1 MANNF
6 GRDKVWD
13 EATWQGHD
21 QAVLAEVGRIR
32 VAQKVFPTQSVPDG
46 QFVPAD
52 QIRPDGG
59 LLTIDEG
66 VTTPM
71 IEIGAPFAL
80 TQGQIDTESSSHTGM
95 TLAKQAARTVALAE
109 DLLLFQGAGVELP
122 PGVVVRN
129 RAAADPGLLRE
140 ADEIDPV
147 PVEPREGGGYGEHT
161 FGAVT
166 EGISRLIVAGQP
178 GPYALILESSVY
190 ADTYAP
196 SEALTTTADRIIP
209 LVSGGFYG
217 TGALPPLTGLL
228 ISLGGEPTTL
238 YVGLDATTAYTQEDP
253 AGSGLFRVYERV
265 QLVARDHSAL
275 VRLEFTPVAQA
286 AERRR
291 AEAEE
296 TGDDL
301 AAAVQPGGSRRRR
314 AART

>member
-1 MANNF
+1 MATNF

-13 EATWQGHD
+13 DATWQGLD

-32 VAQKVFPTQSVPDG
+32 VAQKVFPTQSVPGG

-52 QIRPDGG
+52 QIHPDGG

-80 TQGQIDTESSSHTGM
+80 TQGQIDTESNSHTGM
-95 TLAKQAARTVALAE
+95 TLAKQAARAVALAE
-109 DLLLFQGAGVELP
+109 DLLLFQGAHAQLP
-122 PGVVVRN
+122 PGIVVRN
-129 RAAADPGLLRE
+129 RNAADPGLLQE
-140 ADEIDPV
+140 ADEIEPV
-147 PVEPREGGGYGEHT
+147 PVEPREGGGGYGEHT
-161 FGAVT
+161 FAAVT
-166 EGISRLIVAGQP
+166 EGISRLIAAGQP

-196 SEALTTTADRIIP
+196 SEALTTTADRVIP
-209 LVSGGFYG
+209 LVPGGFYG

-228 ISLGGEPTTL
+228 ISLGGEPMTL

-253 AGSGLFRVYERV
+253 AGSGLFRVFERL
-265 QLVARDHSAL
+265 QLVARDHTAL
-275 VRLEFTPVAQA
+275 VRLEFVPVAEA
-286 AERRR
+286 AEGRR

-296 TGDDL
+296 EDL
-301 AAAVQPGGSRRRR
+301 AAAVQPGGSRRRQ
-314 AART
+314 TSKT